1 MTNYCK
7 TIIIGALNYNL
18 EGTKMNNISHSHKV
32 QINLCRALELSLI
45 FFMLLLPLSCMYFI
59 FLSDYNNEYLP
70 LDVEVIEWTSADN
83 IYFIVDNLVIFFV
96 LLQMY
101 NFCRGVRQGELFTSK
116 RIKNVKYIG
125 ITLIIGYII
134 NLFIRFFFDSSMD
147 AWDSSYILMLI
158 DELYSLQQLLLGGGI
173 LSLSYI
179 FEKGSEL
186 KEENELVI

>member
-1 MTNYCK
+1 M
-7 TIIIGALNYNL
+7 LNYNL

-32 QINLCRALELSLI
+32 QINLCRALEFSLI

-59 FLSDYNNEYLP
+59 FVPDYNNEYLP
-70 LDVEVIEWTSADN
+70 MDAVVIEWTSADN
-83 IYFIVDNLVIFFV
+83 TYYIVDNLVIFFV

-101 NFCRGVRQGELFTSK
+101 IFCRGVRQGEIFTSK
-116 RIKNVKYIG
+116 RIKNAKYIG
-125 ITLIIGYII
+125 LTLIIGYII
-134 NLFIRFFFDSSMD
+134 NLFIRIFFESSMD
-147 AWDSSYILMLI
+147 EFNSDYILILSN
-158 DELYSLQQLLLGGGI
+158 ELYSLQQLLLGGGI

>member
-1 MTNYCK
+1 
-7 TIIIGALNYNL
+7 
-18 EGTKMNNISHSHKV
+18 MNSVSHSHKA
-32 QINLCRALELSLI
+32 QINLCRAMELSLI

-59 FLSDYNNEYLP
+59 FLSDYNNEYLS

-101 NFCRGVRQGELFTSK
+101 TFCRGVRQGELFTSK

-134 NLFIRFFFDSSMD
+134 NFFIRIFFDSSMD
-147 AWDSSYILMLI
+147 EWNYSYILTLI
-158 DELYSLQQLLLGGGI
+158 NELYNLQQLLLGGGI